1 MPADTI
7 PMRLLDQAARRPAAP
22 AYYTR
27 RDGIWIPTGY
37 RLFAEQVM
45 RAAKALMALG
55 CEPGCTMSIL
65 GFNRPEWVIF
75 DVACMAIG
83 GAAAGIY
90 TTCSPSEVR
99 YIVDHAEAR
108 VVLVENAAQFE
119 KVTRERPNMPRLAWV
134 VTMEGAQVD
143 DAGALAWSAFLAK
156 GAAIPDRDVIARI
169 HALEPGNLASLIY
182 TSGTTGPPKGVMLSH
197 GNLAWTARNN
207 QHAVGMSA
215 RDTNLSYLPLSHI
228 AEQILS
234 IHGPISMGSAVY
246 FAESIEKV
254 PDNLKE
260 VRPTIFFG
268 VPRIWEKFHAGV
280 SAKLGEATGA
290 KRRLVDWAM
299 GIGRRVTDLRM
310 TGAEVPLALR
320 AQHRLA
326 QRLVFAKLK
335 EAIGLDRAHICV
347 TGAAPIAKEV
357 LEFFG
362 ALDVVVYEVY
372 GQSEDTG
379 ATSINL
385 PGRARFGS
393 VGAAVPGVDVRIA
406 DDGEIL
412 TRGPNVFLGY
422 FKEPD
427 ATAEVLEDGWLKT
440 GDLGAVDARGLL
452 TITGRKKEIIITAG
466 GKNIAPT
473 NIEAALKN
481 HPLVGEAIVIGDR
494 RKFLSVLVTLDPE
507 AASRFRSLA
516 GSAAAD
522 HEDPAIVA
530 EVQRALDT
538 VNEELAR
545 VEQVKKFR
553 ILPRPFS
560 VETGELTPTLKLK
573 RSVVARKFASEIEAM
588 YAGA

>member
-27 RDGIWIPTGY
+27 RDGIWVPTGY

-45 RAAKALMALG
+45 RAGKALMALG

-119 KVTRERPNMPRLAWV
+119 KVARERPNMPRLAWV
-134 VTMEGAQVD
+134 VTMEGAEVD

-156 GAAIPDRDVIARI
+156 GAAISDSDFIARL

-207 QHAVGMSA
+207 EHAVGMSA

-260 VRPTIFFG
+260 VRPTLFFG
-268 VPRIWEKFHAGV
+268 VPRIWEKLHAGV

-362 ALDVVVYEVY
+362 ALDVVVYEGY
-372 GQSEDTG
+372 GMSENTG

-393 VGAAVPGVDVRIA
+393 VGAPVPGVDVRIA

-422 FKEPD
+422 FKEPL

-507 AASRFRSLA
+507 AASRFRSPA

-530 EVQRALDT
+530 EVQRALDA

-588 YAGA
+588 YVE

>member
-1 MPADTI
+1 
-7 PMRLLDQAARRPAAP
+7 
-22 AYYTR
+22 
-27 RDGIWIPTGY
+27 
-37 RLFAEQVM
+37 V
-45 RAAKALMALG
+45 
-55 CEPGCTMSIL
+55 SIL

-99 YIVDHAEAR
+99 YIIDHAEAR
-108 VVLVENAAQFE
+108 VVLVENASQFE
-119 KVTRERPNMPRLAWV
+119 KVARERANMPRLACV
-134 VTMEGAQVD
+134 VTMEGAQVED
-143 DAGALAWSAFLAK
+143 PGALAWSAFLAK
-156 GAAIPDRDVIARI
+156 GAAISDGDFFARL

-197 GNLAWTARNN
+197 GNLAWTARTN
-207 QHAVGMSA
+207 QNVVGMTA
-215 RDTNLSYLPLSHI
+215 RDSNLSYLPLSHI
-228 AEQILS
+228 AEQIMS
-234 IHGPISMGSAVY
+234 IHCPITVGGAVY

-260 VRPTIFFG
+260 VRPTLFLG
-268 VPRIWEKFHAGV
+268 VPRIWEKLHAGV

-310 TGAEVPLALR
+310 SGAQVPLALR
-320 AQHRLA
+320 VQHRVA
-326 QRLVFAKLK
+326 ERLVFAKLK
-335 EAIGLDRAHICV
+335 AALGLDRAHVCV

-362 ALDVVVYEVY
+362 ALDLLVYEGY
-372 GQSEDTG
+372 GMSENTG
-379 ATSINL
+379 ATNINV
-385 PGRARFGS
+385 PGKARFGS
-393 VGAAVPGVDVRIA
+393 VGPAIPGVDVRIA
-406 DDGEIL
+406 DDGEIV

-422 FKEPD
+422 FKEPL

-440 GDLGAVDARGLL
+440 GDLGAVDARGIL

-466 GKNIAPT
+466 GKNIAPK
-473 NIEAALKN
+473 NIEAALKK

-494 RKFLSVLVTLDPE
+494 RKFLSALVTLDPE
-507 AASRFRSLA
+507 AASRFRGPA
-516 GSAAAD
+516 GSAGAG

-530 EVQRALDT
+530 EVQRALDA

-545 VEQVKKFR
+545 VEQVKTFR

-573 RSVVARKFASEIEAM
+573 RSVVARKFAAEIESM